1 MREKAKVREV
11 KASREMVLCFRLS
24 GISVGWA
31 AEAHEEGEA
40 LPIYTLKMSHRA
52 QIAGV
57 CPGAFLNSLEGIALS
72 LGSPEVTYK
81 QL

>member
-1 MREKAKVREV
+1 
-11 KASREMVLCFRLS
+11 MVVCFRLS

-40 LPIYTLKMSHRA
+40 LPRYTLKMSHRA

-57 CPGAFLNSLEGIALS
+57 CPGAFLNRLEGIPLS
-72 LGSPEVTYK
+72 LRSPEVTHK